1 METPRRL
8 KFMKVQLQTITQFI
22 QSTQSTYIVS
32 TLTLAAQLLVRTGS
46 SQYGFPADRVAAAI
60 RSAASALH
68 SAQSI
73 TKFFLSFFYFANQ
86 KTIEK

>member
-1 METPRRL
+1 M
-8 KFMKVQLQTITQFI
+8 
-22 QSTQSTYIVS
+22 
-32 TLTLAAQLLVRTGS
+32 LVRTGS

-60 RSAASALH
+60 RSAASALY